1 MTEERISSPAQEDDD
16 LAAYLERYTPE
27 ERDELRLASLAH
39 DIVFLREFARRE
51 NGSRASVTIAIPWH
65 DLGVE
70 RLAHYLTELGERV
83 RVTEQILDTG
93 RYLHIAP
100 LRRQGS
106 GSGLSAL
113 TVLCGLRIATR
124 DREGS
129 VAFRGVHREHV
140 LRYPQ
145 PRGDRF

>member
-1 MTEERISSPAQEDDD
+1 MTPEQISSPVQKDDD
-16 LAAYLERYTPE
+16 LAVYQDRYTPE
-27 ERDELRLASLAH
+27 DQEELRLASLAH
-39 DIVFLREFARRE
+39 DIVFLRELARRE
-51 NGSRASVTIAIPWH
+51 HGSRASVTIAIPWNN
-65 DLGVE
+65 LGVE

-113 TVLCGLRIATR
+113 SA
-124 DREGS
+124 
-129 VAFRGVHREHV
+129 
-140 LRYPQ
+140 
-145 PRGDRF
+145 